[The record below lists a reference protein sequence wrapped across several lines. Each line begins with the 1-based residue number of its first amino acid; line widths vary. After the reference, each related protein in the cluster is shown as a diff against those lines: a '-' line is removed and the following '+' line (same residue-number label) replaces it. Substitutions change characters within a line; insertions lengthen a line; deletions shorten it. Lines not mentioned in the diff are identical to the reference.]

1 MSLFEGFSKMQLVK
15 VGSSLRER
23 LERWVAGA
31 HHNVVVGRL
40 RRFREGLERDMAPEA
55 WTALEAPMVLLLDD
69 LCDAM
74 RLDEGERAG
83 VMGAEGVLAL
93 ADTLESQV
101 RPVFKLR
108 LPMNERQAK
117 ALAYAREHG
126 TITMHVYRQ
135 ICPHWSKET
144 LRLDL
149 ANLVARGLL
158 TKNGAKKGTHYA
170 LPESQGMEPHKRL
183 RGAQN

>member
-15 VGSSLRER
+15 VGHSLSER
-23 LERWVAGA
+23 LERWVAGM
-31 HHNVVVGRL
+31 HHNAVVGRL

-55 WTALEAPMVLLLDD
+55 WTALDAPMVLLLAD
-69 LCDAM
+69 LCDALG
-74 RLDEGERAG
+74 LDESERAG

-93 ADTLESQV
+93 ADTLESRV
-101 RPVFKLR
+101 RPVLKPR
-108 LPMNERQAK
+108 LPMNERQTK
-117 ALAYAREHG
+117 ALAYVREHG
-126 TITMHVYRQ
+126 TITMSAYRQ
-135 ICPHWSKET
+135 VCPHWSKET

-149 ANLVARGLL
+149 ANLVARGLMA
-158 TKNGAKKGTHYA
+158 KNGAKKGTHYA

>member
-1 MSLFEGFSKMQLVK
+1 MSLLQCFETIRLVK
-15 VGSSLRER
+15 VGPSLRER
-23 LERWVAGA
+23 LERRIAAV
-31 HHNVVVGRL
+31 HHQAVIDRL
-40 RRFREGLERDMAPEA
+40 RRFREGLERDMVPEA
-55 WTALEAPMVLLLDD
+55 WTALEAPMVLLLAD
-69 LCDAM
+69 LCDGLG
-74 RLDEGERAG
+74 LDEGERAG

-149 ANLVARGLL
+149 ANLVRRGLL
-158 TKNGAKKGTHYA
+158 TKNGAKRGTRYF
-170 LPESQGMEPHKRL
+170 LPEAGD
-183 RGAQN
+183 